1 MINLST
7 SAQARP
13 IRSQP
18 APSKKGE
25 NMVSSAAISSE
36 KTRTID
42 PDKLNAL
49 LAQAVQD
56 MGAAMQAPLIVIGD
70 KLGLYRAMGNGL
82 PVTAAQLAARTGTAE
97 RYIREWLNANA
108 AGHFVEYDAESDTY
122 FMTPEQALA
131 LAQEDAPI
139 HLPGF
144 YHMLASLMKDEEKI
158 TQIYRT
164 GKGMA
169 WHEHEKGL
177 FEGCERFFRPTYLVN
192 LVSSWIPALDG
203 VEARLKAGALVADI
217 GCGHGASTLLMAKA
231 YPRSKFFG
239 FDYHAPSI
247 ETARKKAV
255 EAGVSNRVSFQVA
268 GSKMFPGAGYDLVA
282 FFDCLHDMGDPAG
295 AARHVRESLA
305 PGGTWMI
312 VEPFAHDEIAAN
324 LNPIGRIMYSASAS
338 ICVPCSLSQEV
349 ALGLGAQA
357 GPANIEKVVR
367 RGGFTHFHKATE
379 TPFNMVF
386 EARA

>member
-1 MINLST
+1 MASSPST
-7 SAQARP
+7 TSERP
-13 IRSQP
+13 
-18 APSKKGE
+18 
-25 NMVSSAAISSE
+25 
-36 KTRTID
+36 RTID
-42 PDKLNAL
+42 LDKLNAL
-49 LAQAVQD
+49 LEQAVQD
-56 MGAAMQAPLIVIGD
+56 MGAAMHAPLIVIGD
-70 KLGLYRAMGNGL
+70 KLGLYRAMGDGT
-82 PVTAAQLAARTGTAE
+82 PVTPAQLAERTGTAE

-108 AGHFVEYDAESDTY
+108 AGHFVEYDAANGTY

-131 LAQEDAPI
+131 LALDDTPV

-144 YHMLASLMKDEEKI
+144 YHMLASLMKDEEKL

-164 GKGMA
+164 GEGMG

-177 FEGCERFFRPTYLVN
+177 FEGCERFFRPTYLAN
-192 LVSSWIPALDG
+192 LVSSWIPSLEG
-203 VEARLKAGALVADI
+203 VEAKLKAGARVADI

-231 YPRSKFFG
+231 YPKSQFVG

-247 ETARKKAV
+247 ETARKKAL
-255 EAGVSNRVSFQVA
+255 EADVGDQVTFQVA
-268 GSKMFPGAGYDLVA
+268 PSKGFPGTNYDLVA

-295 AARHVRESLA
+295 AARHVRKSLA

-312 VEPFAHDEIAAN
+312 VEPFAHDEITAN
-324 LNPIGRIMYSASAS
+324 LNPVGRIMYSASAS
-338 ICVPCSLSQEV
+338 VCVPCSLSQEV

-367 RGGFTHFHKATE
+367 SGGFTHFHKATE

>member
-1 MINLST
+1 MAS
-7 SAQARP
+7 SP
-13 IRSQP
+13 S
-18 APSKKGE
+18 APSE
-25 NMVSSAAISSE
+25 R
-36 KTRTID
+36 TRTID

-49 LAQAVQD
+49 LEQAVQD
-56 MGAAMQAPLIVIGD
+56 MGAAMHAPLIVIGD
-70 KLGLYRAMGNGL
+70 KLGLYRAMGDGT
-82 PVTAAQLAARTGTAE
+82 PVTPAQLAERTGTAE

-108 AGHFVEYDAESDTY
+108 AGHFVEYDAANGTY

-131 LAQEDAPI
+131 LALDDTPV

-164 GKGMA
+164 GEGMG

-177 FEGCERFFRPTYLVN
+177 FEGCERFFRPTYLAN
-192 LVSSWIPALDG
+192 LVSSWIPALEG
-203 VEARLKAGALVADI
+203 VEAKLKAGARVADI

-231 YPRSKFFG
+231 YPKSQFVG

-247 ETARKKAV
+247 ETARKKAQAA
-255 EAGVSNRVSFQVA
+255 EVSDRVTFQVA
-268 GSKMFPGAGYDLVA
+268 PSKEFPGTDYDLVA

-295 AARHVRESLA
+295 AAGHVRKSLA

-338 ICVPCSLSQEV
+338 VCVPCSLSQEV

-357 GPANIEKVVR
+357 GPVNIEKVVR
-367 RGGFTHFHKATE
+367 SGGFTYFHKAAE

>member
-1 MINLST
+1 MAS
-7 SAQARP
+7 SP
-13 IRSQP
+13 S
-18 APSKKGE
+18 APSE
-25 NMVSSAAISSE
+25 R
-36 KTRTID
+36 TRTID

-49 LAQAVQD
+49 LEQAVQD
-56 MGAAMQAPLIVIGD
+56 MGAAMHAPLIVIGD
-70 KLGLYRAMGNGL
+70 KLGLYRAMGDGT
-82 PVTAAQLAARTGTAE
+82 PVTPAQLAERTGTAE

-108 AGHFVEYDAESDTY
+108 AGHFVEYDAANGTY

-131 LAQEDAPI
+131 LALDDTPV

-164 GKGMA
+164 GEGMG

-177 FEGCERFFRPTYLVN
+177 FEGCERFFRPTYLAN
-192 LVSSWIPALDG
+192 LVSSWIPALEG
-203 VEARLKAGALVADI
+203 VEAKLKAGARVADI

-231 YPRSKFFG
+231 YPKSQFVG

-247 ETARKKAV
+247 ETARKKAQAA
-255 EAGVSNRVSFQVA
+255 EVSDRVTFQVA
-268 GSKMFPGAGYDLVA
+268 PSKEFPGTDYDLVA

-295 AARHVRESLA
+295 AARHVRKSLA

-338 ICVPCSLSQEV
+338 VCVPCSLSQEV

-367 RGGFTHFHKATE
+367 SGGFTYFHKAAE

>member
-1 MINLST
+1 MAAS
-7 SAQARP
+7 
-13 IRSQP
+13 
-18 APSKKGE
+18 PS
-25 NMVSSAAISSE
+25 ISPE
-36 KTRTID
+36 KTRTIN

-49 LAQAVQD
+49 LGQAVQD
-56 MGAAMQAPLIVIGD
+56 MGAALHAPLIVIGD
-70 KLGLYRAMGNGL
+70 RLGLYRAMGDGV
-82 PVTAAQLAARTGTAE
+82 PVTSTQLAERTGTTE

-108 AGHFVEYDAESDTY
+108 ASNFVEYDAANGTY

-131 LAQEDAPI
+131 LALDDTPI

-158 TQIYRT
+158 TEIYRT

-177 FEGCERFFRPTYLVN
+177 FEGCERFFRPTYLAN
-192 LVSSWIPALDG
+192 LVSSWIPALEE
-203 VEARLKAGALVADI
+203 VEAKLKAGARVADI

-231 YPRSKFFG
+231 YPKSQFFG
-239 FDYHAPSI
+239 FDYHEPSI
-247 ETARKKAV
+247 ETARKKAN
-255 EAGVSNRVSFQVA
+255 AAQVSDRVTFQVA
-268 GSKMFPGAGYDLVA
+268 PSKGFPGTDYDLVA

-295 AARHVRESLA
+295 AAQHVRESLA

-312 VEPFAHDEIAAN
+312 VEPFAHDDVAAN

-338 ICVPCSLSQEV
+338 VCVPCSLSQEV

-367 RGGFTHFHKATE
+367 GGGFTRFRKATE

>member
-1 MINLST
+1 MAS
-7 SAQARP
+7 S
-13 IRSQP
+13 
-18 APSKKGE
+18 PS
-25 NMVSSAAISSE
+25 ISSGR
-36 KTRTID
+36 TRTID

-49 LAQAVQD
+49 LGQAVQD

-70 KLGLYRAMGNGL
+70 KLGLYRAMGDGE
-82 PVTAAQLAARTGTAE
+82 PVTPAQLAQRTGTAE

-108 AGHFVEYDAESDTY
+108 AGKYVEYDAANGTY
-122 FMTPEQALA
+122 FMSPEQALA
-131 LAQEDAPI
+131 LAQDDTPI

-158 TQIYRT
+158 TEIYRT

-177 FEGCERFFRPTYLVN
+177 FEGCERFFRPTYLAN
-192 LVSSWIPALDG
+192 LVSSWIPALEG
-203 VEARLKAGALVADI
+203 VEEKLKAGARVADI
-217 GCGHGASTLLMAKA
+217 GCGHGASTVLMAKA
-231 YPRSKFFG
+231 FPNSIFFG

-247 ETARKKAV
+247 ETAYWKAKA
-255 EAGVSNRVSFQVA
+255 AGVGDRVTFQVA
-268 GSKMFPGAGYDLVA
+268 PSKGFPGTGYDLVA

-305 PGGTWMI
+305 PRGTWMI
-312 VEPFAHDEIAAN
+312 VEPFAHDEVAQN
-324 LNPIGRIMYSASAS
+324 LNPIGRIMYSASATV
-338 ICVPCSLSQEV
+338 CVPCSLSQEV

-367 RGGFTHFHKATE
+367 DGGFTCFRKATE